1 MAKYRS
7 IHQKIWTD
15 PDFQDYSANGK
26 LIFIYLCTNAST
38 SESGIYAIT
47 PKTISGETGIE
58 KEKVSMLLMKL
69 KNVIFDAK
77 TNYVYIR
84 RFKLYNGGGAPD
96 NIRKA
101 IVSEFLLSSTSP
113 LWNNFVEDYPEYSDA
128 IRATGK
134 PLSLPLPL
142 HPIPVTNSN
151 TNSSSNSS
159 SIEPFIEPLANG
171 SATVDFE
178 SKQQLLNGSPTVGQP
193 LQQKKYG
200 QFANVFLTDVE
211 VKKLEEKFA
220 GAYKDK
226 IENLSAWLASSGKK
240 KVNHYATILTWARN
254 DEKDGGNNHAKQSFT
269 PRTNAANQRR
279 TTQHSPEDY
288 ERSARENNVN

>member
-7 IHQKIWTD
+7 IHHKIWTD
-15 PDFQDYSANGK
+15 PNFQDYSANGK
-26 LIFIYLCTNAST
+26 LLFIYLCTNAST

-47 PKTISGETGIE
+47 PKTISDETGIE

-69 KNVIFDAK
+69 KNVIFDTRA
-77 TNYVYIR
+77 NYVYVR

-113 LWNNFVEDYPEYSDA
+113 LWNIFLEDYPGYNDA

-134 PLSLPLPL
+134 PLSPPLPL

-151 TNSSSNSS
+151 SISNSS
-159 SIEPFIEPLANG
+159 SIEPLANG

-178 SKQQLLNGSPTVGQP
+178 SKQQLSNGSPTVSQP

-200 QFANVFLTDVE
+200 QFANVLLTDVE

-240 KVNHYATILTWARN
+240 KMNHYATILTWARN
-254 DEKDGGNNHAKQSFT
+254 DEKDGGNNHAKQSLT

-279 TTQHSPEDY
+279 TAQHSPEDY

>member
-15 PDFQDYSANGK
+15 PDFQAYPANGK

-47 PKTISGETGIE
+47 PKTISDETGIE
-58 KEKVSMLLMKL
+58 KEKVSALLMKL

-77 TNYVYIR
+77 ANYVYVR

-113 LWNNFVEDYPEYSDA
+113 LWNTFVEDYPEYNDA
-128 IRATGK
+128 ILATGK
-134 PLSLPLPL
+134 PLSPPLPL

-151 TNSSSNSS
+151 SISNSS
-159 SIEPFIEPLANG
+159 SIEPLANG

-178 SKQQLLNGSPTVGQP
+178 SKQQLSNGSPTVSQP

-200 QFANVFLTDVE
+200 QFANVLLTDVE

-240 KVNHYATILTWARN
+240 KMNHYATILTWARN
-254 DEKDGGNNHAKQSFT
+254 DEKDGGNNHAKQSLT

-279 TTQHSPEDY
+279 TAQHSPEDY

>member
-77 TNYVYIR
+77 ANYVYVR

-171 SATVDFE
+171 SPTVDFE

-200 QFANVFLTDVE
+200 QFANVLLTDVE

-240 KVNHYATILTWARN
+240 KMNHYATILTWARN
-254 DEKDGGNNHAKQSFT
+254 DEKDGGNTHAKQSFT
-269 PRTNAANQRR
+269 PRTNAANQRHIA
-279 TTQHSPEDY
+279 QHSAEDY